1 MALTRVAATVLL
13 LLALASCTGAAP
25 GDPEHTDEQTPAALQ
40 LTQPRAVHRATL
52 LRDGRVLVTGGCTEP
67 GCGGF
72 DAGRRAE
79 VYDGPRGLV
88 PDAEMAT
95 PRASGSATLLADGRV
110 LLVGG
115 YPGEGEAPTGA
126 VEVYDP
132 GAGTFAAVGELVTGR
147 ADHSA
152 TLLPDGRV
160 LVAGGFDGDGRA
172 LASTEYF
179 DPATEAFVPG
189 PSLPEPRAAHVAVLA
204 GSRLVLVGG
213 TEDSEATAAT
223 EVLDLAAG
231 SWTSGPDLVTPRV
244 KTGAV
249 AIEDGRVFVV
259 GGATDTEGRSKLR
272 SSEVVDLRRG
282 TTTPG
287 PELSEG
293 EYKLDG
299 AVVGLADGRIVVGG
313 GDALEVYD
321 AGLAQVRRVE
331 VPSYDARS
339 FRTVTAVGPDTVLV
353 LGGYDAG
360 IVPTDAAYLVR
371 IP

>member
-1 MALTRVAATVLL
+1 MALMRVAVTGLL
-13 LLALASCTGAAP
+13 VLALASCTGATP
-25 GDPEHTDEQTPAALQ
+25 GDEDEPAPAGLH

-52 LRDGRVLVTGGCTEP
+52 LQDGRVLVTGGCTEP
-67 GCGGF
+67 GCEGF

-79 VYDGPRGLV
+79 VYDGARGLV
-88 PDAEMAT
+88 PDAQMAT
-95 PRASGSATLLADGRV
+95 PRASGTATLLADGRV

-115 YPGEGEAPTGA
+115 YPGEGEAPTSS

-132 GAGTFAAVGELVTGR
+132 ATDSCAAVGELRTGR

-179 DPATEAFVPG
+179 DPATETFTPG
-189 PSLPEPRAAHVAVLA
+189 PPLLVARAAHVAVLA
-204 GSRLVLVGG
+204 GPELVLVGG
-213 TEDSEATAAT
+213 TQESAAIAAT
-223 EVLDLAAG
+223 EVLDLRSGGWAA
-231 SWTSGPDLVTPRV
+231 GPDLVTPRV

-249 AIEDGRVFVV
+249 ALGDGRVFVV
-259 GGATDTEGRSKLR
+259 GGATDTEGRSRLR
-272 SSEVVDLRRG
+272 SSEVVDVLRG
-282 TTTPG
+282 TATPG

-299 AVVGLADGRIVVGG
+299 AVASLPDGRIVVGG
-313 GDALEVYD
+313 GGALEVYD
-321 AGLAQVRRVE
+321 ATLDHVSRVD

-339 FRTVTAVGPDTVLV
+339 FRTVTAVGTDTVLV